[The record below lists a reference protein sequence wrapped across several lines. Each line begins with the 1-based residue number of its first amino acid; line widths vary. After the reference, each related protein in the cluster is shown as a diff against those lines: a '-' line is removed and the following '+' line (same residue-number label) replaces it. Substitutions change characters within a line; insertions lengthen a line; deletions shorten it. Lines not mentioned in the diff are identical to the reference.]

1 MTTHNLTHT
10 SESLPTQ
17 PNPGPTGLTERQAA
31 LSILSSLVSITED
44 PSITEYTDIYKS
56 GNGIVL
62 NLEGDLAEAS
72 GYNTI
77 QFNVFRKFWDH
88 NSISVVVSATAYT
101 DGTDDTDG
109 TDSTDDDY
117 DILERVS
124 EADFYDWLAGFQ
136 PQLEVLLGTIAAA
149 HRDSASLAEIYAQ
162 AEFAD
167 RADAAAHGAD
177 YVSAPTG
184 SLNYE
189 DEESSLDADEWVQQH
204 SEEVFNEIAEEE
216 ELQPDAEP
224 KRLPNL
230 GDLHTNSHEVGDDD
244 YVEIDAVDA
253 DFEDIDEETADD
265 FAEED
270 GAFIS
275 TGNDPIE
282 HDLDDVIDNDPA
294 PGSLLSRSEIEEA
307 EADQDAPIEDT
318 ETRIDSLRASL
329 SSAAEREAEDT
340 AVNEGMVSAEIAE
353 SAESAESTE
362 SVEDIGDDT
371 ESDTEDS
378 AEVPKGDVLNDD
390 DYFNKLRAQR

>member
-101 DGTDDTDG
+101 DGTDGTDG
-109 TDSTDDDY
+109 TDDDY

-149 HRDSASLAEIYAQ
+149 HRDSASLAESYAQ

-189 DEESSLDADEWVQQH
+189 DEESSLGADEWVQQH

-253 DFEDIDEETADD
+253 DFEDIDEEGIADD

-282 HDLDDVIDNDPA
+282 HDLDEVIDNDPA
-294 PGSLLSRSEIEEA
+294 PESLLSRSEIEEA

-329 SSAAEREAEDT
+329 SSAGASLSENTEDT
-340 AVNEGMVSAEIAE
+340 KG
-353 SAESAESTE
+353 TE
-362 SVEDIGDDT
+362 GDD
-371 ESDTEDS
+371 
-378 AEVPKGDVLNDD
+378 AEMLEGDVLNDD